1 MTDQRTLTLISA
13 GLVVLSLSGGSALA
27 ATLGD
32 TAEANALHQ
41 DAQISL
47 AQAIELAQA
56 RTGGLAA
63 GAEFEAEDDE
73 IVWTIE
79 TISRDGT
86 EMEVEID
93 AVTGAVLEV
102 ETEGE
107 DEDEEE

>member
-1 MTDQRTLTLISA
+1 MTDQRTFKLISA
-13 GLVVLSLSGGSALA
+13 GLVAISLTGGAALA
-27 ATLGD
+27 ATQD
-32 TAEANALHQ
+32 NMTEANALHH

-73 IVWTIE
+73 IVWAIE
-79 TISRDGT
+79 TISRDGV

-102 ETEGE
+102 EGQ
-107 DEDEEE
+107 DEDEED